1 VLSPASLTSELRTFN
16 DNATCSVATLNFAQ
30 ESTYDFRDM
39 SKYSLKS
46 LNFYNTTQPAAEE
59 KRDLRDEGYFD
70 YYDQPSKNARRL
82 AFSSVY
88 MQKPQPRENAS
99 SVFCGSGW
107 NCTYPMD
114 LTRLSPLLILHQMGA
129 LCILRTLTKA
139 ITGTKSR
146 GSMGRLWVS
155 SKANLFFGSDMR
167 TCPCTNYIDTY

>member
-1 VLSPASLTSELRTFN
+1 
-16 DNATCSVATLNFAQ
+16 VATLNFAQ

-107 NCTYPMD
+107 NCTYTIGFVAPGYKCD
-114 LTRLSPLLILHQMGA
+114 DVDDTD
-129 LCILRTLTKA
+129 
-139 ITGTKSR
+139 
-146 GSMGRLWVS
+146 
-155 SKANLFFGSDMR
+155 GSDAPF
-167 TCPCTNYIDTY
+167 TFADLAPNGSLVYSADVDQGDYGHQEPGVNGTSLGVFKSEPVLWIGYAYVSLYKLH